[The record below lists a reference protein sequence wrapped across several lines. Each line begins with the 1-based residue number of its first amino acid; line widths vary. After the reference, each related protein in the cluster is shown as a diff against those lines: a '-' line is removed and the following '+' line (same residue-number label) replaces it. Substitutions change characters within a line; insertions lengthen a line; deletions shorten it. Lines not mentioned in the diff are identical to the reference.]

1 MGAIVL
7 AQEGGAVAKRRLMG
21 VALALAIAATL
32 AGVLLRLRPELFLC
46 PKSCQRPHPGIFA
59 RGHGDRPDL
68 RDDRWR
74 H

>member
-7 AQEGGAVAKRRLMG
+7 AQEGGAVARRRLMG
-21 VALALAIAATL
+21 VALALAIAAML
-32 AGVLLRLRPELFLC
+32 GGVPFRLRAELFLC
-46 PKSCQRPHPGIFA
+46 PESCQRPHSGIFA